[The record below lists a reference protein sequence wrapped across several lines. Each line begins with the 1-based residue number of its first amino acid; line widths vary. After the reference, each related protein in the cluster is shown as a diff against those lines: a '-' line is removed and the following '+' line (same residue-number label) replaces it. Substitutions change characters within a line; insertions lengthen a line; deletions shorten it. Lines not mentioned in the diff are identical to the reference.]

1 MRAIGLLKPA
11 VVVTT
16 LLGILAGCEGGV
28 GGGGASSTGGAAPRP
43 GYVRE
48 YVFLGS
54 SGHEPLVAPFAF
66 RATSAEQDVARLARG
81 WLARGAHWEK
91 FLDEQ
96 WRGSATAGVWRV
108 VPHGELEVAAR
119 GASEV
124 DALWYEGEDR
134 RLRLQIGGPISGW
147 TQGDNAR
154 FRVHQGRLAL
164 GGETVAG
171 AVLQLLEVD
180 RGGLGRNAADP
191 ADWIFLSGGDSLR
204 LAMARLGA
212 AQDRFGTSFAWTGRA
227 DAERS
232 WDMAEI
238 ESMEPRPLPEARRD
252 IPLRWRFRI
261 PGAGVQ
267 GEVRALGFA
276 PVLGAEREGRRA
288 VDVRYTV
295 SGWVEVDGRRSRVHG
310 MVRHSQR

>member
-1 MRAIGLLKPA
+1 MRAIRLLKPA
-11 VVVTT
+11 GVLLT
-16 LLGILAGCEGGV
+16 LLGVLAGCEGGI
-28 GGGGASSTGGAAPRP
+28 GGGASSAGGAAPRP

-54 SGHEPLVAPFAF
+54 LEGEPLVVPFAF
-66 RATSAEQDVARLARG
+66 RATTTEEDVARIARG
-81 WLARGAHWEK
+81 WLARGSRWEG
-91 FLDEQ
+91 FLDER

-108 VPHGELEVAAR
+108 LPHGSLEVAAR

-124 DALWYEGEDR
+124 EALWYESDDR
-134 RLRLQIGGPISGW
+134 RLRLQIGLPISGW

-154 FRVHQGRLAL
+154 FRVHQGRLAF
-164 GGETVAG
+164 GEEALAG

-180 RGGLGRNAADP
+180 RGGVGRSAAEP
-191 ADWIFLSGGDSLR
+191 ADWIFLTGGDSLR
-204 LAMARLGA
+204 LVLARLGA
-212 AQDRFGTSFAWTGRA
+212 ARDRFGTSFAWTGRA

-232 WDMAEI
+232 WEMAEI
-238 ESMEPRPLPEARRD
+238 QSMEPRPLPEARRD

-295 SGWVEVDGRRSRVHG
+295 SGWVEVDGRPIRVHG
-310 MVRHSQR
+310 TVRHSQR